1 MAQFF
6 HSNGA
11 EMLKRVKGLLKPGSG
26 LLWKH
31 GREKLSEYG
40 HLGSST
46 LSIINM
52 MKPIDMAEALGSL
65 MP

>member
-6 HSNGA
+6 SNGA
-11 EMLKRVKGLLKPGSG
+11 EMLKRVKGLLQPGSG
-26 LLWKH
+26 LVWKH

-65 MP
+65 QP